1 MVFNSHSVYMM
12 LLNSLHADGF
22 SLTFRESVPKFQMVT
37 VKQDDDCK
45 QYERKS
51 ICDLLHSMEV

>member
-1 MVFNSHSVYMM
+1 MLMVFLSLSV
-12 LLNSLHADGF
+12 
-22 SLTFRESVPKFQMVT
+22 SVPKFHMVT

-51 ICDLLHSMEV
+51 IRDFLHSMEV